1 MKQVEYSKLGNPAD
15 VLELKDAPTQALSQ
29 GSARVKVLAAP
40 IHPSNLLQ
48 VSGQYGISPALPAIP
63 GSEGIGRVVE
73 LADDVAHLKVGQR
86 VMLAGGSTWCE
97 EIVGPAEQF
106 IPLPDVGDT
115 EQLSMITINPMTAH
129 LMLSSFVDLKEGDW
143 IVQSAANSAVGEFV
157 IQLAK
162 QRGIKTVNIV
172 RRESL
177 IDELKALGADV
188 VLVDGPDLTKRI
200 GEATNGE
207 PIRMAIEAVGGDVFG
222 QIVEALA
229 FGATLVSYGAMS
241 MVLPQLPIPS
251 IVFNDVRVRGFWLQK
266 WLQSAS
272 PEDKQA
278 AFGVVIPLIVS
289 GAIKAKID
297 SRFSLDEIKQA
308 VTRAAES
315 GRSGKILLIPNA
327 DT

>member
-1 MKQVEYSKLGNPAD
+1 MKHIEYNELGNPAE
-15 VLELKDAPTQALSQ
+15 VLTLKEAPSQELIQ
-29 GSARVKVLAAP
+29 GSARVKVLASP

-48 VSGQYGISPALPAIP
+48 ISGQYGISPPLPAIP

-73 LADDVAHLKVGQR
+73 LADDVAHLQVGQR
-86 VMLAGGSTWCE
+86 VMLSGGSTWCE

-129 LMLSSFVDLKEGDW
+129 LMLSSFVELKEGDW

-177 IDELKALGADV
+177 VDELKALGADV

-241 MVLPQLPIPS
+241 MVLPQLPISS
-251 IVFNDVRVRGFWLQK
+251 IVFNDVRVQGFWLQK
-266 WLQSAS
+266 WLETAS
-272 PEDKQA
+272 PEDKQE
-278 AFGVVIPLIVS
+278 AFGAIIPLIVS

-297 SRFSLDEIKQA
+297 ARFSLDEIKQA
-308 VTRAAES
+308 VTRAAEG
-315 GRSGKILLIPNA
+315 GRNGKVLLIPNA
-327 DT
+327 DS